1 MLYCIII
8 SIYFSVSFL
17 CVSRL
22 DDERQAIGAQF
33 EMLALVLFLLMP
45 AITPSRG
52 SLYFILGEMLC
63 HDAHNSNRIGRRKKR
78 GATTPFGHCIST
90 KEQEKPFT
98 PAKVAPIQYSPPP
111 LLTASSVIK
120 PCCWMRRRRLPM
132 QPRVVKSIHF
142 SISTAVHFHL
152 HVLMFPHPGRLL
164 FSFVYLIHGIRMLRK
179 GAPCTAEK

>member
-1 MLYCIII
+1 MPSVELDGTDTQVCMTRGPRAAAADEILYISTCDCDYMLYCIII

-63 HDAHNSNRIGRRKKR
+63 HDAHNSNRIRRRKKR
-78 GATTPFGHCIST
+78 GATTPFGQCIST

-111 LLTASSVIK
+111 
-120 PCCWMRRRRLPM
+120 C
-132 QPRVVKSIHF
+132 
-142 SISTAVHFHL
+142 
-152 HVLMFPHPGRLL
+152 
-164 FSFVYLIHGIRMLRK
+164 
-179 GAPCTAEK
+179 